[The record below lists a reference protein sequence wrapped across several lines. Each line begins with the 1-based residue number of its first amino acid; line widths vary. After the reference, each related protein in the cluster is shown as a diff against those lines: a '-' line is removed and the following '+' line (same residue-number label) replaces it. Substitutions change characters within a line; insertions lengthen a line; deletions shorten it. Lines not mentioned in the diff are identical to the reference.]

1 VPTSA
6 REYLLRKKDALDRWV
21 GTTHWSNASHM
32 SSNVAKRNEKED
44 PHNRFEPLNRS
55 VFTERAYKL
64 TSVPY
69 IRLVFASK

>member
-1 VPTSA
+1 
-6 REYLLRKKDALDRWV
+6 
-21 GTTHWSNASHM
+21 M

>member
-1 VPTSA
+1 
-6 REYLLRKKDALDRWV
+6 
-21 GTTHWSNASHM
+21 M

-44 PHNRFEPLNRS
+44 PHNRFEPLNKS

-69 IRLVFASK
+69 IRAEGGIDAVGESAERS